1 MGKGGEHMSDQR
13 DFYYRRLHSL
23 LGVVPIGIFVV
34 QHLFVNHFAV
44 SGVESFNKAANF
56 MADLPFVLLLETF
69 IIYIPILFHAILG
82 VYIVF
87 VTKNNVVKYG
97 FFRNWMFKL
106 QRYTGVATLIFIVW
120 HVWQT
125 RIQVA
130 LGTVDLD
137 YSLMENILTQPF
149 YFWFYIVGILSTT
162 FHLANGLWGFAVS
175 WGIAQSHRS
184 QRIVSFATILV
195 FLAVSYLG
203 IRSIIKFA
211 YGI

>member
-1 MGKGGEHMSDQR
+1 MADQR
-13 DFYYRRLHSL
+13 DFYLRRLHSL

-34 QHLFVNHFAV
+34 QHLLVNHFAV
-44 SGVESFNKAANF
+44 YGVESFNKAANF

-69 IIYIPILFHAILG
+69 VIYLPILFHAILG

-87 VTKNNVVKYG
+87 VAKNNVVKYG

-106 QRYTGVATLIFIVW
+106 QRYTGVITLIFIVW

-130 LGTVDLD
+130 LGATLD
-137 YSLMENILTQPF
+137 YSLMENILVQPF
-149 YFWFYIVGILSTT
+149 FFWFYILGILSTT
-162 FHLANGLWGFAVS
+162 FHLANGLWGFFVT
-175 WGIAQSHRS
+175 WGIAQSRRS
-184 QRIVSFATILV
+184 QKIISFATIGV
-195 FLAVSYLG
+195 FVAVSYLG